1 MSFPIR
7 ATVNAVNCRNETMNV
22 GIKVNNEI
30 VDSRNITINS
40 DRFSQTI
47 DFMLQAY
54 YEGSMQIEVFV
65 DGLKNEIQTKT
76 TDDVSLSMSW
86 IANTKYCVLLKPL
99 ILILQQ

>member
-7 ATVNAVNCRNETMNV
+7 ATVNAVNCRNETMNIS
-22 GIKVNNEI
+22 IKVNNEI

-54 YEGSMQIEVFV
+54 NEGSMQIEV
-65 DGLKNEIQTKT
+65 
-76 TDDVSLSMSW
+76 
-86 IANTKYCVLLKPL
+86 LLTG
-99 ILILQQ
+99 